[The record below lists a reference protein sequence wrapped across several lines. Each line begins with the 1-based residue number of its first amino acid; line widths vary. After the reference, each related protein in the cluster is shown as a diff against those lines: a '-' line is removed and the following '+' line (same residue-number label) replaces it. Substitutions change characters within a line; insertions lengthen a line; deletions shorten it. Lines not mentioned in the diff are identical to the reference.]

1 MDEADILG
9 DRIAIISNGQLKCCG
24 SSLYLKNMYGD
35 GYHLVIVKKAS
46 DDDIQSIGKDSD
58 NVVHLHD
65 HTVTWK
71 YQCSYKTR
79 TWAKMKY

>member
-46 DDDIQSIGKDSD
+46 DDDIQSIGND
-58 NVVHLHD
+58 NDDIFRLRD
-65 HTVTWK
+65 DIVTWK
-71 YQCSYKTR
+71 CQCSY
-79 TWAKMKY
+79 